1 VRRAAEKNARVPAA
15 RSDAADSDARLRL
28 IVALGV
34 TQIVSW
40 GSIYYLFAL
49 LLEPLQQ
56 SLGAG
61 RSEVVG
67 AFSVGLLASGLG
79 APVVGRI
86 IDRHGGRAVMTIG
99 SVAAAVLLAVL
110 AHVQSLALLYVTWF
124 GLGCVMAA
132 TLYEPAFA
140 VVTQAFGAGYRR
152 AITLLT
158 LFGGFASTVFWPL
171 TTALIE
177 WLGWRDAVLVL
188 AAIHLLV
195 CVPLHAWLV
204 PAAPRR
210 AAHAAG
216 ATAAAGATHEGW
228 LRSPAFYGLALAY
241 VGHAL
246 VISGMAVHL
255 IVLLGERGLGAAT
268 VAWIGA
274 LIGPM
279 QVAGRVAELAVSGR
293 ASAIQVGRVAV
304 LLLPAALLVLWLA
317 GTHIAALVL
326 FAVLYGAGNGT
337 MTVVRGT
344 VPVEIFG
351 RERYGTITGVLAAP
365 SLIARAA
372 GPTVVALVWAAS
384 GGYDQTLLWL
394 AGVGALGAAVFIV
407 GVRRPD
413 DAAS

>member
-1 VRRAAEKNARVPAA
+1 MHSGE
-15 RSDAADSDARLRL
+15 SDSDARLGL

-49 LLEPLQQ
+49 LIGPLQQ

-67 AFSVGLLASGLG
+67 AFSIALLASGIG
-79 APVVGRI
+79 APLVGRL
-86 IDRHGGRAVMTIG
+86 IDRHGGRAVMTAG
-99 SVAAAVLLAVL
+99 SLAGAALLFGLSRVESVAA
-110 AHVQSLALLYVTWF
+110 LYATWF
-124 GLGCVMAA
+124 GLGCAMAA

-140 VVTQAFGAGYRR
+140 VVTQAFRAGYRR
-152 AITLLT
+152 AITLVT

-177 WLGWRDAVLVL
+177 RLGWREAVAVLAVVN
-188 AAIHLLV
+188 LLV
-195 CVPLHAWLV
+195 CVPLHAWLL
-204 PAAPRR
+204 PRR
-210 AAHAAG
+210 PVRDRVEHGAESGTRAADS
-216 ATAAAGATHEGW
+216 GW
-228 LRSPAFYGLALAY
+228 WRSPAFYGLALAY
-241 VGHAL
+241 IGHSL
-246 VISGMAVHL
+246 VISGLAVHL
-255 IVLLGERGLGAAT
+255 IVMLTERGLDATT

-293 ASAIQVGRVAV
+293 MSAIQVGRVAV
-304 LLLPAALLVLWLA
+304 LLLPAALLVLWVA
-317 GTHIAALVL
+317 DGRIALLVL

-344 VPVEIFG
+344 VPVELFG
-351 RERYGTITGVLAAP
+351 RERYGTITGLLSAP

-372 GPTVVALVWAAS
+372 GPTVVALIWAAS
-384 GGYDQTLLWL
+384 GGYGETLLWL
-394 AGVGALGAAVFIV
+394 AGVGALGAAVFLA
-407 GVRRPD
+407 GVRPPGR
-413 DAAS
+413 

>member
-1 VRRAAEKNARVPAA
+1 MPSAEP
-15 RSDAADSDARLRL
+15 DSDAKLRV

-56 SLGAG
+56 ALGAG
-61 RSEVVG
+61 RGEVVG
-67 AFSVGLLASGLG
+67 AFSIGLLASGLG
-79 APVVGRI
+79 APLVGRV
-86 IDRHGGRAVMTIG
+86 IDRRGGRAVMTIG
-99 SVAAAVLLAVL
+99 SLAGALLLFALSRVE
-110 AHVQSLALLYVTWF
+110 SLATLYATWF

-140 VVTQAFGAGYRR
+140 VVTQVFRAGYRR

-177 WLGWRDAVLVL
+177 WLGWRDAVVVL
-188 AAIHLLV
+188 AAVNLLV
-195 CVPLHAWLV
+195 CVPLHALLL
-204 PAAPRR
+204 PRGAAGAPVAQPEAAGAPVVSR
-210 AAHAAG
+210 AAHAD
-216 ATAAAGATHEGW
+216 W
-228 LRSPAFYGLALAY
+228 QRSPAFYGLALAY

-246 VISGMAVHL
+246 VISGLAVHL
-255 IVLLGERGLGAAT
+255 IALLGERGLDATT

-279 QVAGRVAELAVSGR
+279 QVAGRIAELAVSGR
-293 ASAIQVGRVAV
+293 MSAIQVGRVAV
-304 LLLPAALLVLWLA
+304 LLLPAALLVLWVA
-317 GTHIAALVL
+317 DAHIALLVL

-344 VPVEIFG
+344 VPVELFG
-351 RERYGTITGVLAAP
+351 RERYGTITGLLAAP

-372 GPTVVALVWAAS
+372 GPTVVALIWAGS
-384 GGYDQTLLWL
+384 GGYDETLLWL
-394 AGVGALGAAVFIV
+394 AGVGALGAAVFLV
-407 GVRRPD
+407 GVRKPVIRDP
-413 DAAS
+413 